1 MIIPDATHDMLS
13 LSVFERSKYSFQS
26 LASTMDS
33 KESGEPFVQYDTTE
47 IGRLYIRPFWD
58 TPGDLEGECY
68 RSYIADHPEFT
79 LQVRQGVNDRLNV
92 VVEQLPDQFNIVVKA
107 GFRPYQVQVAV
118 LEAFIAESERANP
131 NWTAAQ
137 HLSQARTYVADPR
150 IVCPPHTTG
159 GAIDVDL
166 IDSRSGLPVDMGCP
180 PNTDSDIAFLHSDL
194 LSAEQYGNR
203 MVLLDAMLAA
213 GFAPNPYEWWHYQY
227 GETYWAA
234 FYGHSETLYSIV
246 YT

>member
-1 MIIPDATHDMLS
+1 MVIEDAS
-13 LSVFERSKYSFQS
+13 PEISYRSTRTRSEYSFWSMTHAIEQRE
-26 LASTMDS
+26 T
-33 KESGEPFVQYDTTE
+33 GEPLIVLTE
-47 IGRLYIRPFWD
+47 SKKGRVMLDPFWKTAD
-58 TPGDLEGECY
+58 DLEGECY
-68 RSYIADHPEFT
+68 QSYIAKHPDFT
-79 LQVRQGVNDRLNV
+79 LSVRRGVKDRLDIVRQ
-92 VVEQLPDQFNIVVKA
+92 QLPDYVTLVVKA
-107 GFRPYQVQVAV
+107 GFRPYEVQVAV
-118 LEAFIAESERANP
+118 LEAFIAESERVNP

-166 IDSRSGLPVDMGCP
+166 IDSHTGLPIDMGCP

-194 LSAEQYGNR
+194 LSAEQYANR
-203 MVLLDAMLAA
+203 MILLDAMLAA

-234 FYGHSETLYSIV
+234 FYGHSETLYDSIP
-246 YT
+246 T